1 MKREHL
7 SKILLI
13 LLGNCIYAAAVTY
26 FILPAGLITG
36 GSAGLAIFAQHYLD
50 IPISLFVSIFN
61 IVMFLLGAALLG
73 KAFAL
78 TTLVSTFV
86 YPLFLGLSERL
97 FLYTGSLT
105 ADPMLSS
112 IFGGLLIGIA
122 IALVIQQ
129 GSSTG
134 GMDIP
139 PLLLQKYTGLPMAF
153 SLYAFDLL
161 ILILQMT
168 FSDREQSLYG
178 ILLVC
183 IYTFSLEKLLLIGK
197 SKAQVEII
205 SEKYREINTAI
216 LHRLDRGT
224 TLLEIEGGFT
234 GRKSRAILTVVNQR
248 ELFKLSEVIKQ
259 IDPHAFI
266 MISQVK
272 EVRGRGFTSQKQH
285 MDK

>member
-7 SKILLI
+7 SKIFLI
-13 LLGNCIYAAAVTY
+13 LLGNCVYAAAVTY

-36 GSAGLAIFAQHYLD
+36 GSAGLAIFAQHYWD
-50 IPISLFVSIFN
+50 IPISLFVSMLN
-61 IVMFLLGAALLG
+61 IVMFLLGAVLLG

-78 TTLVSTFV
+78 TTLISTFV
-86 YPLFLGLSERL
+86 YPLFLDLSERL
-97 FLYTGSLT
+97 FLYTGALT
-105 ADPMLSS
+105 TDPMLSS
-112 IFGGLLIGIA
+112 IFGGLLIGVA
-122 IALVIQQ
+122 IALVIRQ

-139 PLLLQKYTGLPMAF
+139 PLLLQKYMGIPVAF

-161 ILILQMT
+161 ILLLQMT
-168 FSDREQSLYG
+168 CSDREQSLYG

-183 IYTFSLEKLLLIGK
+183 IYTCSLEKLLLVGK
-197 SKAQVEII
+197 SKVQVEII
-205 SEKYREINTAI
+205 SEKYQEINAAI

-234 GRKSRAILTVVNQR
+234 RRKSRAVLTVISQR
-248 ELFKLSEVIKQ
+248 ELFQVSEAIKQ

-272 EVRGRGFTSQKQH
+272 EVRGRGFTAQKQH
-285 MDK
+285 LNE